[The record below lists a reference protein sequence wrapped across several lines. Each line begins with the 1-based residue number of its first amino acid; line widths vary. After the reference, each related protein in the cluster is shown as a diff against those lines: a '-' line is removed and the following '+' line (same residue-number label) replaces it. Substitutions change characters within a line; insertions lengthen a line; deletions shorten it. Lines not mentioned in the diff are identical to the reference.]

1 MTWTRHWWIQKM
13 LFFHI
18 HQFSIFLPK
27 FQEFYTQECGYPK
40 NACILIIKCAKLLR
54 YQTERPYFVFELDQ
68 AVWSAHTFKQ
78 CALIKIFCSSFA
90 IVRFIHPSLLSNSY
104 CIIVNSANQTLFC
117 LCLRALPTKIFWN
130 SRNIEKIG
138 SKLKIPRIVS
148 FRVFC
153 VKEILILNRYVRYR

>member
-1 MTWTRHWWIQKM
+1 MNQTLVDSKNVI
-13 LFFHI
+13 
-18 HQFSIFLPK
+18 FSHPPILNIFTKISGILHK
-27 FQEFYTQECGYPK
+27 NAGTYPK
-40 NACILIIKCAKLLR
+40 NAYILIIKCAKLLK